1 MTAEEK
7 CKVLKDLL
15 AWAKMTKEQ
24 VIYMQERIYA
34 VRTEQGVMIVKASNP
49 QHALDIV
56 GGAWNRRAES
66 EGQNNDR

>member
-15 AWAKMTKEQ
+15 DWSDTTKEQ
-24 VIYMQERIYA
+24 VMYMQERIYA
-34 VRTEQGVMIVKASNP
+34 VRTEQGVMIVRANNP

-56 GGAWNRRAES
+56 GGACERRAE
-66 EGQNNDR
+66 Q